1 VAKTADGV
9 GKTSASGVTFAP
21 AVQVIERSDDYVIME
36 TDDDGAG
43 YNLDAKVPGVDQLKV
58 GSVMLIKDEAVGKI
72 REVTKNGDRIHVRV
86 DPVAIPD
93 LIRNGKLSWSDASA
107 DLNHLSLF
115 AWNDP
120 GGVQNNK
127 ASGSGSNAPAGL
139 LISNSRSRATAGTPA
154 RARREAV
161 NMKVGE
167 YDISAECIRA
177 DSGGLAVVLKA
188 SKTVG
193 KGTINITAT
202 MDVTRL
208 NSSGNIEVVDGAVK
222 ASEFANDVQGSLKLA
237 IRAVKA
243 DPGSFIFDEIVNV
256 PVEAR
261 WPVFIGGIPF
271 AVVVKA
277 KLLVNPILSANGTTL
292 AMDASMTFGGNG
304 KSGGSAQDASGSLSL
319 KNETTLD
326 NATGLALAAS
336 AFIVAIRPRF
346 GFGLGVGPA
355 SAIAFTD
362 FVATVSF
369 TQGSSLGIV
378 NCKQVNVVLT
388 PRVGVETSL
397 LGVGVEYTKPL
408 TEVKYSD
415 YAPKVNACKLG

>member
-9 GKTSASGVTFAP
+9 GKTSASGVSFAP
-21 AVQVIERSDDYVIME
+21 AVEVIERSDDYVVME
-36 TDDDGAG
+36 TDADGAG
-43 YNLDAKVPGVDQLKV
+43 YDLDAKVPGVDKLKV
-58 GSVMLIKDEAVGKI
+58 GSVMLIKDEAVGRI

-86 DPVAIPD
+86 EPVAIPD
-93 LIRNGKLSWSDASA
+93 LIRNGKLNWSDASA
-107 DLNHLSLF
+107 DLTHLSLL

-127 ASGSGSNAPAGL
+127 ASRTGSNAPASL
-139 LISNSRSRATAGTPA
+139 LISSAMSRPNLGPPA
-154 RARREAV
+154 RVRRAAV
-161 NMKVGE
+161 DMKVGD
-167 YDISAECIRA
+167 YDMTAECIRA
-177 DSGGLAVVLKA
+177 DSGGMAVVLKA

-208 NSSGNIEVVDGAVK
+208 SSTGSIEVVDGEVK
-222 ASEFANDVQGSLKLA
+222 ASEFNNDIQGSLKLEV
-237 IRAVKA
+237 RAVKA
-243 DPGSFIFDEIVNV
+243 DPGSFVFDEIVNV

-277 KLLVNPILSANGTTL
+277 KLLVNPILSANGTTMAL
-292 AMDASMTFGGNG
+292 NASMTFGGNG
-304 KSGGSAQDASGSLSL
+304 KSGGSSQDASGSLSL

-326 NATGLALAAS
+326 NANGLALAAS

-346 GFGLGVGPA
+346 GFGLGAGPA

-415 YAPKVNACKLG
+415 YAPKVNACKI